1 MSEYLF
7 KNVLGLPATLLKTT
21 PWHMRF
27 LVNSAKFLRTAY
39 FREHLR
45 RLLLLGI

>member
-1 MSEYLF
+1 MSEYFF
-7 KNVLGLPATLLKTT
+7 KKVLGRPATLLKTT

-27 LVNSAKFLRTAY
+27 LVNFAKFLRTAY
-39 FREHLR
+39 FGEHFR